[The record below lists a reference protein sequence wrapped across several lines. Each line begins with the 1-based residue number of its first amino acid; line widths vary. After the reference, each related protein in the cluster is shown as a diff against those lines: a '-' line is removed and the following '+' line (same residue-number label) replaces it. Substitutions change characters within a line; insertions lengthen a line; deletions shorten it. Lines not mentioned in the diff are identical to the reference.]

1 MSVFQEMSFL
11 GHEQLVFCR
20 DDEVGLRAIIG
31 IHSTALG
38 PALGGVRLY
47 PYTSEE
53 EAVRD
58 VLRLSRGMT
67 YKAAVAGLDLGG
79 GKAVIIGDR
88 SIKSE
93 ALFRSFGRFIE
104 SLNGRYIT
112 AEDMNTSVQD
122 MNWIRRET
130 NWVTG
135 SSKISGGSGN
145 PSPVTAWGVYQ
156 GIRACLEVVYGSP
169 DVSGRTVAIQGI
181 GAVGYYLARYLHDHG
196 ARLMYSD
203 VNERRLRQVTEE
215 FGGRVLSQEEYF
227 SAECDVL
234 APCAIGGVIN
244 ERTIGLIRAPIIA
257 GAANNQL
264 DNEERD
270 GEALRLADITYAPD
284 YVINAGGLINV
295 YAELK
300 KIPSEV
306 AMEDASNIFNTVKQI
321 VNKAR
326 NLGITTTAASN
337 QVAEERINAISRLK
351 RLHLTR

>member
-1 MSVFQEMSFL
+1 M
-11 GHEQLVFCR
+11 
-20 DDEVGLRAIIG
+20 
-31 IHSTALG
+31 
-38 PALGGVRLY
+38 
-47 PYTSEE
+47 
-53 EAVRD
+53 
-58 VLRLSRGMT
+58 
-67 YKAAVAGLDLGG
+67 
-79 GKAVIIGDR
+79 
-88 SIKSE
+88 
-93 ALFRSFGRFIE
+93 
-104 SLNGRYIT
+104 
-112 AEDMNTSVQD
+112 
-122 MNWIRRET
+122 
-130 NWVTG
+130 
-135 SSKISGGSGN
+135 
-145 PSPVTAWGVYQ
+145 
-156 GIRACLEVVYGSP
+156 
-169 DVSGRTVAIQGI
+169 
-181 GAVGYYLARYLHDHG
+181 
-196 ARLMYSD
+196 
-203 VNERRLRQVTEE
+203 
-215 FGGRVLSQEEYF
+215 
-227 SAECDVL
+227 L